1 MSAALVMVCMIHT
14 RVGASRRASAQ
25 LVGHADQQRVNR
37 RTLGTKGAVATLRS
51 ATRSA
56 TILAMTIHTKTNIT
70 LPADEHA
77 AIVRL
82 KQELGLPTN
91 VEVVRQALALLAAEA
106 ERQRLARAYASA
118 SRAVRLTCRSEMLEL
133 DAMVEAP
140 E

>member
-1 MSAALVMVCMIHT
+1 
-14 RVGASRRASAQ
+14 
-25 LVGHADQQRVNR
+25 
-37 RTLGTKGAVATLRS
+37 
-51 ATRSA
+51 
-56 TILAMTIHTKTNIT
+56 MTIHTKTNIT